1 MKIRLI
7 GVPTFS
13 GSLYSGTET
22 APTALRHAGLKDLL
36 RKSNLEVHDL
46 GDISLPSYL
55 PRHNIA
61 PVRNWPSPR
70 IIWEELIN
78 KSQEIFSLEDFSLIL
93 GGDCSIITGTIQGL
107 YNLFRDKVYV
117 ICIDAHLDALK
128 PSPDTCVGAAAM
140 GLWFLC
146 NHNMFYNKP
155 AEFNSS
161 NVFVLGTQE
170 NYEENYGISLYSL
183 NNLRLQGIKASVYNL
198 LTKIPKDSKIFIHFD
213 LDAITKDEL
222 SAVYAPSD
230 NGFSIKE
237 AKELL
242 SYIVQDSRV
251 IGMEITEFSAIKDES
266 GTEAKK
272 VVNILSDALANLHT
286 GNLKKFHSL

>member
-1 MKIRLI
+1 MKINLI

-22 APTALRHAGLKDLL
+22 APTALRQAGLKDLL
-36 RKSNLEVHDL
+36 QISNVEINDL

-55 PRHNIA
+55 PRHNI
-61 PVRNWPSPR
+61 PPIRNWPSPR

-78 KSQEIFSLEDFSLIL
+78 KSQEIFNLEGFSLIL
-93 GGDCSIITGTIQGL
+93 GGDCSIITGTTHGL
-107 YNLFRDKVYV
+107 YSLYKDKVYV

-128 PSPDTCVGAAAM
+128 PSPDTCVGTAAM

-155 AEFNSS
+155 TEFNSS
-161 NVFVLGTQE
+161 NIFVLGTQE
-170 NYEENYGISLYSL
+170 SYQENYGISLYSL
-183 NNLRLQGIKASVYNL
+183 SKLRSLGIKASVYKL
-198 LTKIPKDSKIFIHFD
+198 LAGIPRDSKIFIHFD

-222 SAVYAPSD
+222 FSVYAPSD

-237 AKELL
+237 AKKLL
-242 SYIVQDSRV
+242 SYLVQDSRV
-251 IGMEITEFSAIKDES
+251 IGMEITEFSAIKDER

-286 GNLKKFHSL
+286 DNITKIDSL